1 MFVHL
6 LLGKGLCQSLA
17 AVFVQSEHQHAAGA
31 LVQAVHGPQMLADL
45 VAQALQHK
53 TFFVARNGAAMYQ
66 PARRLV
72 NGDQIVVAVQDG
84 KGLGE
89 VVQSEKT
96 RAWQSLRV

>member
-1 MFVHL
+1 MRCLFSSDQNVDIARRDAPL
-6 LLGKGLCQSLA
+6 L
-17 AVFVQSEHQHAAGA
+17 EHG
-31 LVQAVHGPQMLADL
+31 

-96 RAWQSLRV
+96 RAWQRLGV